1 MNKNIILCGFMGS
14 GKTVTG
20 KSLAN
25 RLNMD
30 FIDIDTFIEEQEKTS
45 INDIFEKK
53 GEEYF
58 RSLETKAA
66 ITLGNLQNTVIS
78 CGGGTVLKQENLTAL
93 KQNGE
98 VFYLSVTPETVIK
111 RLKNNSSRPLLAED
125 KEVKIKTLLKSRSPI
140 YEGVADYVIDSN
152 QTVVF
157 AVEQILKILG
167 EA

>member
-93 KQNGE
+93 KQNGDL
-98 VFYLSVTPETVIK
+98 FYLSVTPETVIK
-111 RLKNNSSRPLLAED
+111 RLKNNSSRPLLAEN
-125 KEVKIKTLLKSRSPI
+125 KEEKIKTLLKNRLPF
-140 YEGVADYVIDSN
+140 YKAAADYVIDSN

>member
-58 RSLETKAA
+58 RCIETKAA

-78 CGGGTVLKQENLTAL
+78 CGGGTVLKQENLAAL

-140 YEGVADYVIDSN
+140 YEGAADYVIDSN

>member
-20 KSLAN
+20 KALAN

-30 FIDIDTFIEEQEKTS
+30 FIDIDAFIEENEKTS
-45 INDIFEKK
+45 VSHIFKTK

-58 RSLETKAA
+58 RNLETKAA
-66 ITLGNLQNTVIS
+66 ITLGSRQNTVIS
-78 CGGGTVLKQENLTAL
+78 CGGGTVLNPKNVTAL
-93 KQNGE
+93 KQNGDL
-98 VFYLSVTPETVIK
+98 FYLSVTPETVIK
-111 RLKNNSSRPLLAED
+111 RLENNTSRPLLAEN
-125 KEVKIKTLLKSRSPI
+125 KEEKIKTLLKNRLPL
-140 YEGVADYVIDSN
+140 YKAAADYTIDSN

>member
-20 KSLAN
+20 KALAN

-30 FIDIDTFIEEQEKTS
+30 FIDIDAFIEENEKTS
-45 INDIFEKK
+45 ISDIFEKK

-58 RSLETKAA
+58 RNLETKAA
-66 ITLGNLQNTVIS
+66 ITLGSRQNTVIS
-78 CGGGTVLKQENLTAL
+78 CGGGTVLNPKNVTAL
-93 KQNGE
+93 KQNGDL
-98 VFYLSVTPETVIK
+98 FYLSVTPETVIK
-111 RLKNNSSRPLLAED
+111 RLKNNSSRPLLAEN
-125 KEVKIKTLLKSRSPI
+125 KEEKIKTLLKSRLPF
-140 YEGVADYVIDSN
+140 YKAVADYIIDSN
-152 QTVVF
+152 QTVDF